1 MNPERGTARL
11 QTVLTAVGDLMFN
24 GLVRERMEV
33 AGDMAWSLRRV
44 PDALGQGD
52 VLFGNF
58 EFPVSKARRAEP
70 GCEPERVSP
79 PGIGR
84 ALRDA
89 GFHVVNFAHNHLY
102 DFGAE
107 GVECTLRDMVDGG
120 PACVGVGRNSAEA
133 RRPVVVDTPSGQRT
147 GFLAYVTAHMAVDNA
162 HEYVGC
168 FPDIPTVQADVAALR
183 PSVNA
188 VIVSCH
194 TGAQFNPY
202 PAPETRELARAAVH
216 AGASVFLGHHPHV
229 PQGYERIDHGIAV
242 YSLGNFVASSRRE
255 ETRRTF
261 FVRIALDGDRVAS
274 HEIVP
279 CYIGDDGRTVVADG
293 DLGRNISAEIERLTD
308 DITQGRSDDL
318 HFDIARSRMGSQY
331 IATWLREFR
340 RGGPGVILR
349 KLRNLRPYH
358 ATLVARMLGIKK

>member
-1 MNPERGTARL
+1 
-11 QTVLTAVGDLMFN
+11 
-24 GLVRERMEV
+24 
-33 AGDMAWSLRRV
+33 MAWSLRPV
-44 PDALGQGD
+44 QEVLGRGD

-58 EFPVSKARRAEP
+58 EFPVSVARRAEP
-70 GCEPERVSP
+70 GCKPERVSP

-107 GVECTLRDMVDGG
+107 GVECTLRDMADGG
-120 PACVGVGRNSAEA
+120 PACVGVGRNCRGGTPARGHRHGIREA
-133 RRPVVVDTPSGQRT
+133 DRVSRLCHGPHGGGQCAR
-147 GFLAYVTAHMAVDNA
+147 VRC
-162 HEYVGC
+162 GC
-168 FPDIPTVQADVAALR
+168 FPHIPTVQADVAALR

-202 PAPETRELARAAVH
+202 PAPETRELARAAIH

-279 CYIGDDGRTVVADG
+279 CSIGDDGRTVLADG
-293 DLGRNISAEIERLTD
+293 DLGRSISAEIQRLTD
-308 DITQGRSDDL
+308 DIAQGRSDDL

-331 IATWLREFR
+331 VATWLREFR

-358 ATLVARMLGIKK
+358 ATLVARMLGIRR

>member
-1 MNPERGTARL
+1 MCCSETSSSPCRWLVAPSPGASRNASVRLASAARFATQASTSSTSRTTISTTSAPKASSARSATWRTAAPRASAL
-11 QTVLTAVGDLMFN
+11 AGMPRRHAGPWSSTRHPGSGSGFSPMPRRTWRWTA
-24 GLVRERMEV
+24 
-33 AGDMAWSLRRV
+33 
-44 PDALGQGD
+44 
-52 VLFGNF
+52 
-58 EFPVSKARRAEP
+58 
-70 GCEPERVSP
+70 
-79 PGIGR
+79 
-84 ALRDA
+84 
-89 GFHVVNFAHNHLY
+89 
-102 DFGAE
+102 
-107 GVECTLRDMVDGG
+107 
-120 PACVGVGRNSAEA
+120 
-133 RRPVVVDTPSGQRT
+133 
-147 GFLAYVTAHMAVDNA
+147 A

-168 FPDIPTVQADVAALR
+168 FPHIPTVQADVAALR

-202 PAPETRELARAAVH
+202 PAPETRELARAAIH

-279 CYIGDDGRTVVADG
+279 CSIGDDGRTVVADG
-293 DLGRNISAEIERLTD
+293 DLGRSISAEIERLTD
-308 DITQGRSDDL
+308 DIAQGRSDDL

-331 IATWLREFR
+331 VATWLREFR

-358 ATLVARMLGIKK
+358 ATLVARMLGIKR